1 MENLNNIDLMK
12 EGDNWSHSK
21 ELNMKHMLQ
30 VVVVGSYTVQKQM
43 AVQYTVQREDNH
55 KINAQSKE
63 DTMCY
68 TYIQLKIAVCIP

>member
-43 AVQYTVQREDNH
+43 AVQYTVQREEEA
-55 KINAQSKE
+55 KR
-63 DTMCY
+63 TLCY
-68 TYIQLKIAVCIP
+68 TYIQVKIAVCIP